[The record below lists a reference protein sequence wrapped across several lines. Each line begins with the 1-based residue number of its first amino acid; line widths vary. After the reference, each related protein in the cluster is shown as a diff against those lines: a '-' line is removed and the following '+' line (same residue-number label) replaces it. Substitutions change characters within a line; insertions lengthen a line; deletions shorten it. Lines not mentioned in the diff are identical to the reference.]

1 MKQKEAGAS
10 SGEGPSTE
18 APAASLATEFAPT
31 LWQGRWGGAGKR
43 PGRNS
48 LWFPWPGAAE
58 ALRGLLKAMCPR
70 PKHLDGDPD
79 RTAGCHPCVCVGGG
93 ITPNK
98 GGGGAQVSGSPYL
111 PGCFSSLASPEPGA
125 RASVC
130 KQTGHVAAAT
140 RSPPL
145 APREPSGRPLGTAT
159 APPHPSRAACS
170 AGAGPSPE
178 RTARTGAESAP
189 RPREPS
195 SRSPNT

>member
-1 MKQKEAGAS
+1 MARPLGRRREASRQELTVVPLARGCRSVPGTFEGDVPQTQAS
-10 SGEGPSTE
+10 
-18 APAASLATEFAPT
+18 
-31 LWQGRWGGAGKR
+31 RWR
-43 PGRNS
+43 PGPHSRM
-48 LWFPWPGAAE
+48 PPV
-58 ALRGLLKAMCPR
+58 
-70 PKHLDGDPD
+70 
-79 RTAGCHPCVCVGGG
+79 CVCVWGW

-130 KQTGHVAAAT
+130 KQTGHVTAAT